1 MLIKN
6 VFQNTMWIYVLQ
18 VTNAVVPLV
27 TLPYATR
34 TVGLDGVAFFGTAVA
49 LGTIASV
56 LSEYSF
62 DLSGIKDAA
71 HADGFNGAKN
81 RVIFG
86 RMYAQW
92 TIFAATISVALLI
105 ASLAAFT
112 WKGPY
117 LLLIGSAA
125 LVTLTNIT
133 FPFWVSQSLGM
144 VLRYAIYFSTA
155 RLISLPLVY
164 LLLANCPTGACYVVM
179 LYLPLFLSMVLL
191 LTRSLGRVLFVVPYR
206 FRDLVDIL
214 GASFRVFLSRLFVAL
229 YQNGGMLALGLISSP
244 EAAGLYA
251 LSDRVRKA
259 SLFLLTPISRALYP
273 IACSLTKMPDD
284 GSSSTFRLFVFFYLG
299 AALFATVALFIFAP
313 QIAVFFTD
321 EEGDSLATLIRISAF
336 FPLVSTGTVIFG
348 QNFLLARGHVL
359 AYTRAVTGA
368 FLFYALVL
376 FPLVCFASA
385 IGATAAYLC
394 AEILLASAFLLLVRL
409 KRT

>member
-1 MLIKN
+1 MKRL
-6 VFQNTMWIYVLQ
+6 FRNTMWIYVLQ
-18 VTNAVVPLV
+18 VTNAVVPLA

-92 TIFAATISVALLI
+92 SIFAATISGALLI
-105 ASLAAFT
+105 GALAAFAENDR
-112 WKGPY
+112 PY
-117 LLLIGSAA
+117 WLLIGSAA

-133 FPFWVSQSLGM
+133 FPFWVSQSLG
-144 VLRYAIYFSTA
+144 VVQRYAIYFSIA
-155 RLISLPLVY
+155 RLISLPLVF
-164 LLLANCPTGACYVVM
+164 LLLAKCPTGACYVAM
-179 LYLPLFLSMVLL
+179 LYLPLFLSMALL
-191 LTRSLGRVLFVVPYR
+191 LARSLGRDLFVVPYR
-206 FRDLVDIL
+206 VGDLVDIL

-229 YQNGGMLALGLISSP
+229 YQNGGVLALGLISSP

-259 SLFLLTPISRALYP
+259 SLFLLTPISRAVYP
-273 IACSLTKMPDD
+273 VACSLTKTPDD
-284 GSSSTFRLFVFFYLG
+284 RSRRTFGLFVFFYFG
-299 AALFATVALFIFAP
+299 AALFATGALFVFAP
-313 QIAVFFTD
+313 QIAAFFTD

-348 QNFLLARGHVL
+348 QNFLLARGHVF
-359 AYTRAVTGA
+359 AYTRAITGA
-368 FLFYALVL
+368 FLFYASVL
-376 FPLVCFASA
+376 FPLVYFASA
-385 IGATAAYLC
+385 IGATVAYLS
-394 AEILLASAFLLLVRL
+394 AEVLLASAFLLLMWL